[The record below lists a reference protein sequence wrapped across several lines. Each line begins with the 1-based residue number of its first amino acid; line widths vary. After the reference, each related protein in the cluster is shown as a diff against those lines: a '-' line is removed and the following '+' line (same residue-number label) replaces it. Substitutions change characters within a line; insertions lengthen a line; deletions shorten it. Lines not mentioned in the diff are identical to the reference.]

1 MLDHAKFLLGCFR
14 LHFRILLLV
23 LDLMTWLVVLL
34 TELTELDPTD
44 CAMSMHEEI
53 IAISGL
59 YVNLQII

>member
-1 MLDHAKFLLGCFR
+1 MLDHARFLLGCFR
-14 LHFRILLLV
+14 LHFRIFL

-34 TELTELDPTD
+34 TELTELDRTD